1 MENIMNDSKI
11 SMFED
16 FSAGEEKNKISKETV
31 MEIFNFWVKTL
42 RTSMRGPSP
51 VLTPGRDKKIRK
63 AIELYGHETCIQAI
77 EGCALS
83 DFHMG
88 KNKGGRRY
96 DDIELIL
103 RDAKHIEQFVQY
115 YQDANT
121 GGGFLDEE

>member
-1 MENIMNDSKI
+1 MNDSKI
-11 SMFED
+11 SLFED
-16 FSAGEEKNKISKETV
+16 FPAGEEENKISKETV

-42 RTSMRGPSP
+42 RNSLRGPSP
-51 VLTPGRDKKIRK
+51 VLTPARDKKIRK
-63 AIELYGHETCIQAI
+63 ALELYGSETCLQAI
-77 EGCALS
+77 EGCSLS

-115 YQDANT
+115 YLDANT

>member
-1 MENIMNDSKI
+1 MNDSKI
-11 SMFED
+11 SLFED
-16 FSAGEEKNKISKETV
+16 FPAGEEKNKISKEAV

-42 RTSMRGPSP
+42 RNSLRGPSP
-51 VLTPGRDKKIRK
+51 VLTPARDKKIRQ
-63 AIELYGHETCIQAI
+63 AIALYGSETCIQAI

-115 YQDANT
+115 HLDAST